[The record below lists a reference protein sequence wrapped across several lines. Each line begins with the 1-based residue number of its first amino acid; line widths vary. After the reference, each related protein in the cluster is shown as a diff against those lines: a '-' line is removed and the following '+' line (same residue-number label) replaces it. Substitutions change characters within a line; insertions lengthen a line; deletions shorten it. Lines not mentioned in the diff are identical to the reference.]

1 MRNRTSSAA
10 KPRSPASPTTPHPNF
25 TPADRRS
32 RQDGW
37 TPERQHN
44 FIRALAESACVTE
57 ACAAVGLSPS
67 SAYRLRAMP
76 AATAFRQAWD
86 IALDYAVRRLA
97 DAAFSRA
104 LHGVSRPVFFKG
116 EQIGERRYF
125 DEKLTM
131 FLLRT
136 RDPVRYG
143 RWLDG
148 MEARRH
154 PDGAGLVLAHAL
166 NAVVDAGYDAG
177 DDDGDE
183 DGGGEGGGGGG
194 VGGDEDEAFET
205 DEDPDASPVSMPP
218 ALDQGF
224 PRAARPGEPGYHPH
238 FADNNDD
245 MPEEARALRQML
257 RERSL
262 EIEENRKASFA
273 DDPVEDDSEADWQ
286 VPLTVHRPRCES
298 KRRTRRQHSLPP

>member
-1 MRNRTSSAA
+1 MRKQSFSAA
-10 KPRSPASPTTPHPNF
+10 GLDPAPHSNF

-32 RQDGW
+32 RRDGW
-37 TPERQHN
+37 TPERQHD

-166 NAVVDAGYDAG
+166 NAVVDAGYGAG
-177 DDDGDE
+177 DGDGDE
-183 DGGGEGGGGGG
+183 DRGGDGDG
-194 VGGDEDEAFET
+194 GGDEDEAFET
-205 DEDPDASPVSMPP
+205 DEDPDASPASMPP

-224 PRAARPGEPGYHPH
+224 PRAARPGEPDYHPH

-286 VPLTVHRPRCES
+286 VPLTVHRPRRKS